1 MPNFAYTNQTNFRPF
16 SYQEM
21 LAPVLMANE
30 AHQKLEE
37 AYSELGSK
45 ADLMKMYANEVP
57 DSKTANMYNS
67 YAKDLEKQASMLA
80 KHGLTPASRQGLLNM
95 KRRYSSEVVPIET
108 AVARREALIKEQRD
122 ALLRDKS
129 LMFDI
134 DYSKTQLDYLL
145 DNPNATYNPISG
157 NELTERAAQMASN
170 LAKVVQGNPKYQSI
184 LGGQYFQQMTQM
196 GYTPAQIMQ
205 TILDDDN
212 APAELRQIAE
222 TVFNDAGLSK
232 YSQDIQDRARG
243 FINSGLYEGIGTA
256 KYDAMSNRG
265 YISPA
270 ERKRLDMEKDRLEMA
285 KEQQQWAKE
294 QKEDERLGIKLPD
307 NTRVKPIGGGR
318 VLVTKPD
325 GTWEVKTASSS
336 GTESVSDALTKA
348 TKISD
353 TPFIVARTNGK
364 WHSSENGKDVKGTL
378 LGFTRSN
385 VVSNWGNYT
394 LDNVN
399 DKATFISDFSSI
411 PREAAEKIL
420 STFNDNNLDRDKY
433 VILQVPAESNRAG
446 GRYDYVLMP
455 KDQVSYEAMQKN
467 AQNEGLEED

>member
-1 MPNFAYTNQTNFRPF
+1 MKIVLTNSAKFNPYTFD
-16 SYQEM
+16 EM
-21 LAPVLMANE
+21 LKPLAMASD
-30 AHQKLEE
+30 
-37 AYSELGSK
+37 AYNAVQSGIEELGAK

-129 LMFDI
+129 LMFDV

-157 NELTERAAQMASN
+157 DELTKRAAQMASN
-170 LAKVVQGNPKYQSI
+170 LAKVVHGNPKYQSI
-184 LGGQYFQQMTQM
+184 LNGQYFQQMTQM
-196 GYTPAQIMQ
+196 GYTPTQIMQ
-205 TILDDDN
+205 TILNDDN
-212 APAELRQIAE
+212 APVELRQIAE
-222 TVFNDAGLSK
+222 TVFNEAGLSK

-256 KYDAMSNRG
+256 KYDAISNRG
-265 YISPA
+265 YMSA
-270 ERKRLDMEKDRLEMA
+270 EDRKRFEWE
-285 KEQQQWAKE
+285 
-294 QKEDERLGIKLPD
+294 EDEHDWAVEHRDNERYGILMSNGD
-307 NTRVKPIGGGR
+307 RVRPLGGGK
-318 VLVTKPD
+318 VLITKKD
-325 GTWEVKTASSS
+325 GTYEIKAADSLNDSNNNQWETINDVAK
-336 GTESVSDALTKA
+336 VSDV
-348 TKISD
+348 
-353 TPFIVARTNGK
+353 PFLIARTNGK
-364 WHSSENGKDVKGTL
+364 WHSSEEGKDVKGTL

-385 VVSNWGNYT
+385 VVSSWGNYT

-420 STFNDNNLDRDKY
+420 STFNDNKLDRDKY
-433 VILQVPAESNRAG
+433 VILQVPAESDRAG
-446 GRYDYVLMP
+446 GSYDYVLMP
-455 KDQVSYEAMQKN
+455 KDQVSSKVMQRN
-467 AQNEGLEED
+467 AQNDGLD

>member
-1 MPNFAYTNQTNFRPF
+1 MKIVLTNNARFNPYTFD
-16 SYQEM
+16 EM
-21 LAPVLMANE
+21 LKPLAMA
-30 AHQKLEE
+30 AD
-37 AYSELGSK
+37 AYNTVQSGIEELGAK

-108 AVARREALIKEQRD
+108 AVARREALTKEQRE
-122 ALLRDKS
+122 ALLRDPS
-129 LMFDI
+129 LMFDV

-157 NELTERAAQMASN
+157 NELTKRAAQMTSN

-205 TILDDDN
+205 TILNDDN
-212 APAELRQIAE
+212 APAELRQVAE
-222 TVFNDAGLSK
+222 TVFNEAGLSK

-256 KYDAMSNRG
+256 KYDVMNNRG

-270 ERKRLDMEKDRLEMA
+270 ERDMEKKRLDMA

-294 QKEDERLGIKLPD
+294 QKEESTKGVLLPNGNRLK
-307 NTRVKPIGGGR
+307 VIGAGR
-318 VLVTKPD
+318 AIEIAPD
-325 GTWEVKTASSS
+325 GTYKPVAFPSSS
-336 GTESVSDALTKA
+336 TTAGGVSRSTAEKQSTFTTLEYTGGSFDTPGWSDDFSESDAKLIDFSKLSPKA
-348 TKISD
+348 RKKLQDDLKEYGLS
-353 TPFIVARTNGK
+353 VA
-364 WHSSENGKDVKGTL
+364 DVDIYEDQDYFSKNHYRVVRKGT
-378 LGFTRSN
+378 G
-385 VVSNWGNYT
+385 V
-394 LDNVN
+394 
-399 DKATFISDFSSI
+399 
-411 PREAAEKIL
+411 
-420 STFNDNNLDRDKY
+420 
-433 VILQVPAESNRAG
+433 AG
-446 GRYDYVLMP
+446 IDVTAP
-455 KDQVSYEAMQKN
+455 EQQ
-467 AQNEGLEED
+467 QNEGL

>member
-1 MPNFAYTNQTNFRPF
+1 MKIVLTNSAKFNPYTFD
-16 SYQEM
+16 EM
-21 LAPVLMANE
+21 LKPLAMASD
-30 AHQKLEE
+30 
-37 AYSELGSK
+37 AYNAVQSGIEELGAK

-80 KHGLTPASRQGLLNM
+80 KHGLTPASRQGLINM

-108 AVARREALIKEQRD
+108 AVARREALTKEQRE
-122 ALLRDKS
+122 ALLRDPS
-129 LMFDI
+129 LMFDV
-134 DYSKTQLDYLL
+134 DYSKTQLDYFL

-157 NELTERAAQMASN
+157 NELTKRAAQMASN

-184 LGGQYFQQMTQM
+184 LNGQYFQQMTQM

-205 TILDDDN
+205 TVLNDDN

-270 ERKRLDMEKDRLEMA
+270 ERERLDMERDRLEMA

-325 GTWEVKTASSS
+325 GTWEVKTDSSI

-353 TPFIVARTNGK
+353 TPIIVARTNGK
-364 WHSSENGKDVKGTL
+364 WHSSEKDKDVKGTL

-385 VVSNWGNYT
+385 VVSSWGNYT

-399 DKATFISDFSSI
+399 DKATIVSDFSSI
-411 PREAAEKIL
+411 PREAAEKIV
-420 STFNDNNLDRDKY
+420 STFNDNKLDRDKY
-433 VILQVPAESNRAG
+433 VILQVPAESDRAG
-446 GRYDYVLMP
+446 GSYDYVLMP
-455 KDQVSYEAMQKN
+455 KDQVSYEAMQRN
-467 AQNEGLEED
+467 AQNEGL

>member
-1 MPNFAYTNQTNFRPF
+1 MKIVLTNSAKFNPYTFD
-16 SYQEM
+16 EM
-21 LAPVLMANE
+21 LKPLAMASD
-30 AHQKLEE
+30 
-37 AYSELGSK
+37 AYNAVQSGIEELGAK

-57 DSKTANMYNS
+57 DSKTADMYNS

-108 AVARREALIKEQRD
+108 AVARREALTKEQRE
-122 ALLRDKS
+122 ALLKDPS
-129 LMFDI
+129 LMFDV

-157 NELTERAAQMASN
+157 NELTKRAAQMASN

-184 LGGQYFQQMTQM
+184 LNGQYFQQMTQM

-205 TILDDDN
+205 TVLNDDN
-212 APAELRQIAE
+212 APVELRQIAE

-270 ERKRLDMEKDRLEMA
+270 ERERLDMERDRLEMA

-294 QKEDERLGIKLPD
+294 QKEEATKGILLPNGNRLK
-307 NTRVKPIGGGR
+307 VIGAGR
-318 VLVTKPD
+318 AVEIAPD
-325 GTWEVKTASSS
+325 GTYKPVAFPSSS
-336 GTESVSDALTKA
+336 TTAGGVSRSAAEKKSTFTTLEYTGGSFNTPGWSDKFNVSDAELIDFGKLSPKA
-348 TKISD
+348 RKKLQDDLKEYGLS
-353 TPFIVARTNGK
+353 VA
-364 WHSSENGKDVKGTL
+364 DVDIYEDHDFLSRNHYRVVRKGA
-378 LGFTRSN
+378 G
-385 VVSNWGNYT
+385 VSGIDVT
-394 LDNVN
+394 
-399 DKATFISDFSSI
+399 A
-411 PREAAEKIL
+411 PE
-420 STFNDNNLDRDKY
+420 
-433 VILQVPAESNRAG
+433 Q
-446 GRYDYVLMP
+446 
-455 KDQVSYEAMQKN
+455 Q
-467 AQNEGLEED
+467 QNEGL

>member
-1 MPNFAYTNQTNFRPF
+1 MKIVLTNSAKFNPYTFD
-16 SYQEM
+16 EM
-21 LAPVLMANE
+21 LKPLAMASD
-30 AHQKLEE
+30 
-37 AYSELGSK
+37 AYNAVQSGIEELGAK

-108 AVARREALIKEQRD
+108 AVARREALTKEQRD
-122 ALLRDKS
+122 ALLRDPS
-129 LMFDI
+129 LMFDV

-157 NELTERAAQMASN
+157 NELTKRAAQMAGN

-184 LGGQYFQQMTQM
+184 LNGQYFQQMTQM

-205 TILDDDN
+205 TVLNDDN
-212 APAELRQIAE
+212 APVELRQIAE

-270 ERKRLDMEKDRLEMA
+270 ERERLDMERDRLEMA

-294 QKEDERLGIKLPD
+294 QKEDATKGILLPNGNRLK
-307 NTRVKPIGGGR
+307 VIGAGR
-318 VLVTKPD
+318 AIEIAPD
-325 GTWEVKTASSS
+325 GTYKPVAFPSNSTTAGGVSRSAAEKKS
-336 GTESVSDALTKA
+336 TFTTLEYTGGSFNTPGWSDKFNVSDAELIDFGKLSPKA
-348 TKISD
+348 RKKLQDDLKEYGLS
-353 TPFIVARTNGK
+353 VADVDIYEDHDFLSRNHYRVVRKGAGVYGIDVTA
-364 WHSSENGKDVKGTL
+364 SEQQ
-378 LGFTRSN
+378 
-385 VVSNWGNYT
+385 
-394 LDNVN
+394 
-399 DKATFISDFSSI
+399 
-411 PREAAEKIL
+411 E
-420 STFNDNNLDRDKY
+420 
-433 VILQVPAESNRAG
+433 
-446 GRYDYVLMP
+446 
-455 KDQVSYEAMQKN
+455 
-467 AQNEGLEED
+467 NEGL

>member
-1 MPNFAYTNQTNFRPF
+1 MKIVLTNNAKFNPYTFD
-16 SYQEM
+16 EM
-21 LAPVLMANE
+21 LKPLAMAADAYNTV
-30 AHQKLEE
+30 QSGIEE
-37 AYSELGSK
+37 LRAK

-57 DSKTANMYNS
+57 DSKVANMYNS

-95 KRRYSSEVVPIET
+95 KRRYSSEVVPIEA
-108 AVARREALIKEQRD
+108 AVARREALTKEQREAILKD
-122 ALLRDKS
+122 PS

-157 NELTERAAQMASN
+157 NELTKRAAQMASN
-170 LAKVVQGNPKYQSI
+170 FAKVVQGNPKYQSI

-205 TILDDDN
+205 TILNDDN

-222 TVFNDAGLSK
+222 TVFNEAGLSK

-256 KYDAMSNRG
+256 KYDVMNNR
-265 YISPA
+265 
-270 ERKRLDMEKDRLEMA
+270 
-285 KEQQQWAKE
+285 E

-325 GTWEVKTASSS
+325 GTWEVKTASTGSTS
-336 GTESVSDALTKA
+336 TSDALTQA

-353 TPFIVARTNGK
+353 TPIIVARTGGK
-364 WHSSENGKDVKGTL
+364 WHSAKEGQDAKGVL
-378 LGFTRSN
+378 FGMTRSN
-385 VVSNWGNYT
+385 LVSGWGNYT

-399 DKATFISDFSSI
+399 SI
-411 PREAAEKIL
+411 GIPVASINEIPSEAAQEIKKAIK
-420 STFNDNNLDRDKY
+420 DNNLDIDKY
-433 VILQVPAESNRAG
+433 AILQVPSESNRAG
-446 GRYDYVLMP
+446 GKFDYVLMP
-455 KDQVSYEAMQKN
+455 KDQVNIDAISNNML
-467 AQNEGLEED
+467 NEGL

>member
-1 MPNFAYTNQTNFRPF
+1 MKIVLTNSAKFNPYTFD
-16 SYQEM
+16 EM
-21 LAPVLMANE
+21 LKPLAMASD
-30 AHQKLEE
+30 
-37 AYSELGSK
+37 AYNAVQSGIEELGAK

-108 AVARREALIKEQRD
+108 AVARREALTKEQRE
-122 ALLRDKS
+122 ALLRDPS
-129 LMFDI
+129 LMFDV

-157 NELTERAAQMASN
+157 NELTKRAAQMAGN

-184 LGGQYFQQMTQM
+184 LNGQYFQQMTQM
-196 GYTPAQIMQ
+196 GYTPTQIMQ
-205 TILDDDN
+205 TILNDDN
-212 APAELRQIAE
+212 APVELRQIAE

-270 ERKRLDMEKDRLEMA
+270 ERERLDMERDRLEMA

-353 TPFIVARTNGK
+353 TPIIIARTGGK
-364 WHSSENGKDVKGTL
+364 WHSAKEGQDAKGVL
-378 LGFTRSN
+378 FGMTRSN
-385 VVSNWGNYT
+385 LVSGWGNYT

-399 DKATFISDFSSI
+399 SMGIPVASI
-411 PREAAEKIL
+411 NEIPSEAAQEIKKAIK
-420 STFNDNNLDRDKY
+420 DNNLDIDKY
-433 VILQVPAESNRAG
+433 AILQVPSESNRAG
-446 GRYDYVLMP
+446 GNFDYVLMP
-455 KDQVSYEAMQKN
+455 KDQVNIDAVSN
-467 AQNEGLEED
+467 NILNEGL

>member
-1 MPNFAYTNQTNFRPF
+1 MKIVLTNSAKFNPYTFD
-16 SYQEM
+16 EM
-21 LAPVLMANE
+21 LKPLAMASD
-30 AHQKLEE
+30 
-37 AYSELGSK
+37 AYNAVQSGIEELGAK

-67 YAKDLEKQASMLA
+67 YAKDLENQASMLA

-108 AVARREALIKEQRD
+108 AVARREALTKEQRE
-122 ALLRDKS
+122 ALLRDPS
-129 LMFDI
+129 LMFDV

-157 NELTERAAQMASN
+157 NELTKRAAQMAGN

-184 LGGQYFQQMTQM
+184 LNGQYFQQMTQM

-205 TILDDDN
+205 TVLNDDN
-212 APAELRQIAE
+212 APVELKQIAE

-270 ERKRLDMEKDRLEMA
+270 ERERLDMEGDRLEIA

-294 QKEDERLGIKLPD
+294 QKEDATKGILLPNGNRLK
-307 NTRVKPIGGGR
+307 VIGAGR
-318 VLVTKPD
+318 AVEIAPD
-325 GTWEVKTASSS
+325 GTYKPVAFPSSS
-336 GTESVSDALTKA
+336 TTAGGVSRSTAEKRSTFTSLEYTGGSFNTPGWSDKFNVSDAELIDFGKLSPKARKKLQDDLKEYGLSVADVDIYEDHDWISNNHYRVVRKGAGVAGINTATTADDA
-348 TKISD
+348 TKV
-353 TPFIVARTNGK
+353 F
-364 WHSSENGKDVKGTL
+364 E
-378 LGFTRSN
+378 
-385 VVSNWGNYT
+385 
-394 LDNVN
+394 
-399 DKATFISDFSSI
+399 
-411 PREAAEKIL
+411 
-420 STFNDNNLDRDKY
+420 
-433 VILQVPAESNRAG
+433 
-446 GRYDYVLMP
+446 
-455 KDQVSYEAMQKN
+455 
-467 AQNEGLEED
+467 

>member
-1 MPNFAYTNQTNFRPF
+1 MKIVLTNSAKFNPYTFD
-16 SYQEM
+16 EM
-21 LAPVLMANE
+21 LKPLAMASD
-30 AHQKLEE
+30 
-37 AYSELGSK
+37 AYNAVQSGIEELGAK

-67 YAKDLEKQASMLA
+67 YAKDLENQASMLA

-108 AVARREALIKEQRD
+108 AVARREALTKEQRE
-122 ALLRDKS
+122 ALLRDPS
-129 LMFDI
+129 LMFDV

-157 NELTERAAQMASN
+157 NELTKRAAQMAGN

-184 LGGQYFQQMTQM
+184 LNGQYFQQMTQM

-205 TILDDDN
+205 TVLNDDN
-212 APAELRQIAE
+212 APVELRQIAE

-270 ERKRLDMEKDRLEMA
+270 ERERLDMERDRLEMA

-294 QKEDERLGIKLPD
+294 QKEDATKGILLPNGNRLK
-307 NTRVKPIGGGR
+307 VIGAGR
-318 VLVTKPD
+318 AVEIAPD
-325 GTWEVKTASSS
+325 GTYKPVAFPSSS
-336 GTESVSDALTKA
+336 TTAGGVSRSTAEKRSTFTSLEYTGGSFNTPGWSDKFNVSDAELIDFGKLSPKARKKLQDDLKEYGLSVADVDIYEDHDWISNNHYRVVRKGAGVAGINTATTADDA
-348 TKISD
+348 TKV
-353 TPFIVARTNGK
+353 F
-364 WHSSENGKDVKGTL
+364 E
-378 LGFTRSN
+378 
-385 VVSNWGNYT
+385 
-394 LDNVN
+394 
-399 DKATFISDFSSI
+399 
-411 PREAAEKIL
+411 
-420 STFNDNNLDRDKY
+420 
-433 VILQVPAESNRAG
+433 
-446 GRYDYVLMP
+446 
-455 KDQVSYEAMQKN
+455 
-467 AQNEGLEED
+467 

>member
-1 MPNFAYTNQTNFRPF
+1 MKIVLTNSAKFNPYTFD
-16 SYQEM
+16 EM
-21 LAPVLMANE
+21 LKPLAMASD
-30 AHQKLEE
+30 
-37 AYSELGSK
+37 AYNAVQSGIEELGAK

-67 YAKDLEKQASMLA
+67 YAKDLENQASMLA

-108 AVARREALIKEQRD
+108 AVARREALTKEQRE
-122 ALLRDKS
+122 ALLRDPS
-129 LMFDI
+129 LMFDV

-157 NELTERAAQMASN
+157 NELTKRAAQMAGN

-184 LGGQYFQQMTQM
+184 LNGQYFQQMTQM

-205 TILDDDN
+205 TVLNDNN
-212 APAELRQIAE
+212 APVELRQIAE

-270 ERKRLDMEKDRLEMA
+270 ERERLDMERDRLEMA

-294 QKEDERLGIKLPD
+294 QKEDATKGILLPNGNRLK
-307 NTRVKPIGGGR
+307 VIGAGR
-318 VLVTKPD
+318 AVEIAPD
-325 GTWEVKTASSS
+325 GTYKPVAFPSSS
-336 GTESVSDALTKA
+336 TTAGGVSRSAAEKKSTFTTLEYTGGSFNTPGWSDKFNVSDAELIDFGKLSPKA
-348 TKISD
+348 RKKLQDDLKEYGLS
-353 TPFIVARTNGK
+353 VA
-364 WHSSENGKDVKGTL
+364 DVDIYEDHDY
-378 LGFTRSN
+378 FTRN
-385 VVSNWGNYT
+385 HYRVVRKG
-394 LDNVN
+394 
-399 DKATFISDFSSI
+399 
-411 PREAAEKIL
+411 
-420 STFNDNNLDRDKY
+420 
-433 VILQVPAESNRAG
+433 AG
-446 GRYDYVLMP
+446 VYGIDVTTP
-455 KDQVSYEAMQKN
+455 EQQK
-467 AQNEGLEED
+467 NEGL

>member
-1 MPNFAYTNQTNFRPF
+1 MKIVLTNNAKFNPYTFD
-16 SYQEM
+16 EM
-21 LAPVLMANE
+21 LKPLAMAADAYNTV
-30 AHQKLEE
+30 QSGIEE
-37 AYSELGSK
+37 LRAK

-57 DSKTANMYNS
+57 DSKVANMYNS

-95 KRRYSSEVVPIET
+95 KRRYSSEVVPIEA
-108 AVARREALIKEQRD
+108 AVARREALTKEQREAILKD
-122 ALLRDKS
+122 PS

-157 NELTERAAQMASN
+157 NELTKRAAQMASN
-170 LAKVVQGNPKYQSI
+170 FAKVVQGNPKYQSI

-196 GYTPAQIMQ
+196 GYTPTQIMQ
-205 TILDDDN
+205 TILNDDN

-222 TVFNDAGLSK
+222 TVFNEAGLSK

-256 KYDAMSNRG
+256 KYDVMNNR
-265 YISPA
+265 
-270 ERKRLDMEKDRLEMA
+270 
-285 KEQQQWAKE
+285 E

-325 GTWEVKTASSS
+325 GTWEVKTASTGSTS
-336 GTESVSDALTKA
+336 TSDALTQA

-353 TPFIVARTNGK
+353 IPIIVARTGGK
-364 WHSSENGKDVKGTL
+364 WHSAKEGQDAKGVL
-378 LGFTRSN
+378 FGMTRSN
-385 VVSNWGNYT
+385 LVSGWGNYT

-399 DKATFISDFSSI
+399 SI
-411 PREAAEKIL
+411 GIPVASINEIPSEAAQEIKKAIK
-420 STFNDNNLDRDKY
+420 DNNLDIDKY
-433 VILQVPAESNRAG
+433 AILQVPSESNRAG
-446 GRYDYVLMP
+446 GKFDYVLMP
-455 KDQVSYEAMQKN
+455 KDQVNIDAISNNML
-467 AQNEGLEED
+467 NEGL

>member
-1 MPNFAYTNQTNFRPF
+1 MKIVLTNSAKFNPYTFD
-16 SYQEM
+16 EM
-21 LAPVLMANE
+21 LKPLAMASD
-30 AHQKLEE
+30 
-37 AYSELGSK
+37 AYNAVQSGIEELGAK

-108 AVARREALIKEQRD
+108 AVARREALTKEQRE
-122 ALLRDKS
+122 ALLRDPS
-129 LMFDI
+129 LMFDV

-157 NELTERAAQMASN
+157 DELTKRAAQMASN

-184 LGGQYFQQMTQM
+184 LNGQYFQQMTQM
-196 GYTPAQIMQ
+196 GYTPTQIMQ
-205 TILDDDN
+205 TILNDDN
-212 APAELRQIAE
+212 APVELRQIAE
-222 TVFNDAGLSK
+222 TVFNEAGLSK

-256 KYDAMSNRG
+256 KYDAISNRG
-265 YISPA
+265 YMSA
-270 ERKRLDMEKDRLEMA
+270 EDRKRFEWE
-285 KEQQQWAKE
+285 
-294 QKEDERLGIKLPD
+294 EDEHDWAVEHRDNERYGILMSNGD
-307 NTRVKPIGGGR
+307 RVRPLGGGK
-318 VLVTKPD
+318 VLITKKD
-325 GTWEVKTASSS
+325 GTYEIKAADSLNDSNNNQWETINDVAK
-336 GTESVSDALTKA
+336 VSDV
-348 TKISD
+348 
-353 TPFIVARTNGK
+353 PFLIARTNGK
-364 WHSSENGKDVKGTL
+364 WHSSEEGKDVKGTL

-385 VVSNWGNYT
+385 VVSSWGNYT

-420 STFNDNNLDRDKY
+420 STFNDNKLDRDKY
-433 VILQVPAESNRAG
+433 VILQVPAESDRAG
-446 GRYDYVLMP
+446 GSYDYVLMP
-455 KDQVSYEAMQKN
+455 KDQVSSKVMQRN
-467 AQNEGLEED
+467 AQNDGLD